1 MDTVGSIIWAAQNL
15 TAVAALKIHARLLR
29 PAEHRGR
36 GAMWTSVP
44 KRFDGLEMGGPH
56 SRVGARKQAYQT
68 T

>member
-1 MDTVGSIIWAAQNL
+1 MGGAESDRCSSVEVTRSVTAA
-15 TAVAALKIHARLLR
+15 
-29 PAEHRGR
+29 AELRGR
-36 GAMWTSVP
+36 QAIRASVS